1 MEKTNT
7 KKIQIWLI
15 CIICFLFACLL
26 AISVTAAY
34 FGQNRKFEGTL
45 EFSNGVKIDYFN
57 VDPNGDKSFSLL
69 KLGNS
74 TTINDFNGSNLTRLD
89 EASSDV
95 KSEERFYIANPKI
108 QPADGTIPYYLR
120 FSLHYYTE
128 YQEGTEV
135 KSREMT
141 AAEIKNVFGSENP
154 ILMNTTADK
163 DSPKFVYKE
172 NSYRDGSHVYTDG
185 GYYYLVNSNVEQGE
199 LDNYNDLFLNEPN
212 GVGAY
217 LFFGTVE
224 NSGVR
229 YYTLYLA
236 ETVDYYL
243 VDNFKIVITVETID
257 AREGSTALNADVW
270 NIDWITN

>member
-26 AISVTAAY
+26 AVSVTAAY

-45 EFSNGVKIDYFN
+45 EFAGGVKVDYFH
-57 VDPNGDKSFSLL
+57 VDPNDDKSFTLL

-74 TTINDFNGSNLTRLD
+74 RTIDNFLGENDLTRLD

-95 KSEERFYIANPKI
+95 KSAEVFYIANPEIK
-108 QPADGTIPYYLR
+108 PADDTIPYYLR
-120 FSLHYYTE
+120 FSLKYFTE
-128 YQEGTEV
+128 YQDGTEV

-141 AAEIKNVFGSENP
+141 KAEIVNVFGTETPIDINLASEDN
-154 ILMNTTADK
+154 N
-163 DSPKFVYKE
+163 SPKFVYKE
-172 NSYRDGSHVYTDG
+172 WRYVDGSHVYTDG
-185 GYYYLVNSNVEQGE
+185 GWYYLVNSNFDGT
-199 LDNYNDLFLNEPN
+199 LDRYKDLYVNEA
-212 GVGAY
+212 GGASKY
-217 LFFGTVE
+217 LFFGTTE

-229 YYTLYLA
+229 YYTLYLS

-243 VDNFKIVITVETID
+243 VDNFKIVLSIETID
-257 AREGSTALNADVW
+257 SRDGNSALNADVW
-270 NIDWITN
+270 RIE